1 LSIVPYLE
9 KKKKLPQGTKE
20 NNVKCVFQ
28 VSPAVASDPAAG
40 KKQKRDKRP
49 SEFGLKDI
57 KTKDSIQLRR

>member
-1 LSIVPYLE
+1 MSLVTCLE

-40 KKQKRDKRP
+40 KKQKTVRQKTAT
-49 SEFGLKDI
+49 LKDK
-57 KTKDSIQLRR
+57 KTKD